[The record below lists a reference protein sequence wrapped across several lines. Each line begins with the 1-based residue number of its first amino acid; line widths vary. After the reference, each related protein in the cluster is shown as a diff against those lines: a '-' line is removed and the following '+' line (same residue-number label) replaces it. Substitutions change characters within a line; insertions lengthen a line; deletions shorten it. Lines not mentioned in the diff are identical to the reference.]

1 MKHIHLSAVAACDL
15 VLAACAN
22 SGARYEPVADGPTS
36 VTYASDL
43 EACQALATE
52 RGYINGDTR
61 NNALI
66 GAGLGA
72 LAAVADDEVNDT
84 EGAITG
90 AIVGAVAGAGAT
102 MIETRSPANL
112 LVGSCALTFSEWLER
127 VKGIEPSSSAW
138 EAAALPLSYTRAP
151 KGI

>member
-1 MKHIHLSAVAACDL
+1 MKPIHLSAFAACGL

-36 VTYASDL
+36 VTYAADL

-52 RGYINGDTR
+52 RDYVNGDTR

-72 LAAVADDEVNDT
+72 LAGVADDEVNDT

-90 AIVGAVAGAGAT
+90 AIVGAVAGAGGT
-102 MIETRSPANL
+102 MIETRSERRDIVIDCMKGRGHTV
-112 LVGSCALTFSEWLER
+112 VG
-127 VKGIEPSSSAW
+127 
-138 EAAALPLSYTRAP
+138 
-151 KGI
+151 

>member
-1 MKHIHLSAVAACDL
+1 MKHIHLSAVAACGL
-15 VLAACAN
+15 VLAACVN
-22 SGARYEPVADGPTS
+22 SGARYEPVADGLTS

-43 EACQALATE
+43 EACQALVTE
-52 RGYINGDTR
+52 RSYINGDTR

-72 LAAVADDEVNDT
+72 LAGVADEEVNDT

-102 MIETRSPANL
+102 MIETRSERRDIVIDCMKSRGHTV
-112 LVGSCALTFSEWLER
+112 VG
-127 VKGIEPSSSAW
+127 
-138 EAAALPLSYTRAP
+138 
-151 KGI
+151 